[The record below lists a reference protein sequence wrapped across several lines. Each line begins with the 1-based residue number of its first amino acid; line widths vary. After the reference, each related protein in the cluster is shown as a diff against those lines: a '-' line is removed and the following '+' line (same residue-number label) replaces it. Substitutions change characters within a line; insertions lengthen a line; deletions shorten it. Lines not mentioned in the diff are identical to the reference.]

1 MGKAIKKNKNNSKK
15 WFAPIIII
23 LSVIGLGG
31 GYWLSSYYPGGNH
44 PEEITDLA
52 SIKGGETRPT
62 MSPALFVGRASAA
75 YAVAKEIP
83 EVLDHIHCYCECKKH
98 HNHKSLLT
106 CYVTKHGA
114 ECDICIDE
122 AIRAYELYKEGKDTL
137 TIRKTIDK
145 EFSQFSH

>member
-1 MGKAIKKNKNNSKK
+1 MVNKIKKNNSKK
-15 WFAPIIII
+15 WFAPVIIS

-31 GYWLSSYYPGGNH
+31 GYWVSSYFVGNYS
-44 PEEITDLA
+44 EDITDLA

-75 YAVAKEIP
+75 YAVAREIP
-83 EVLDHIHCYCECKKH
+83 EVLDHIHCYCECKKY

-106 CYVTKHGA
+106 CYVTEHGA

-122 AIRAYELYKEGKDTL
+122 AIRAYELYKEGKDIM
-137 TIRKTIDK
+137 TIKRIEDS
-145 EFSQFSH
+145 EFGKKR

>member
-1 MGKAIKKNKNNSKK
+1 MLKEVKKSNSKK
-15 WFAPIIII
+15 WFIIGLVL

-31 GYWLSSYYPGGNH
+31 GYLLSSYLGGNH
-44 PEEITDLA
+44 SEDITDLA
-52 SIKGGETRPT
+52 SIKGGESRPT
-62 MSPALFVGRASAA
+62 MSPALFVGRTSAA
-75 YAVAKEIP
+75 YAVAREIP

-106 CYVTKHGA
+106 CYVTEHGA

-122 AIRAYELYKEGKDTL
+122 ALRAYELYKEGKDIL

-145 EFSQFSH
+145 EFSS

>member
-1 MGKAIKKNKNNSKK
+1 MVNKIKKNNSKK
-15 WFAPIIII
+15 WFAPVIIF

-31 GYWLSSYYPGGNH
+31 GYWLSSYPGGNH
-44 PEEITDLA
+44 SEEITDLA

-75 YAVAKEIP
+75 YAVAREIP

>member
-1 MGKAIKKNKNNSKK
+1 MVKEIKKNNSKK
-15 WFAPIIII
+15 WFAPVIIS

-31 GYWLSSYYPGGNH
+31 GYWVSSYFGGNYS
-44 PEEITDLA
+44 EDITDLA

-75 YAVAKEIP
+75 YAVAREIP

-122 AIRAYELYKEGKDTL
+122 AIRAYELYKEGKDIL

>member
-1 MGKAIKKNKNNSKK
+1 MAKQVQKSDSKK
-15 WFAPIIII
+15 WFVLALIG

-31 GYWLSSYYPGGNH
+31 GYWLSSYLGSNH
-44 PEEITDLA
+44 SEDITDLA

-62 MSPALFVGRASAA
+62 MSPVRFTGKTALA
-75 YAVAKEIP
+75 YEIAKTIP
-83 EVLDHIHCYCECKKH
+83 EVLDHIHCYCECKKY

-106 CYVTKHGA
+106 CYVTEHGA

-122 AIRAYELYKEGKDTL
+122 AIRAYELYKEGKDIL

-145 EFSQFSH
+145 EFSR

>member
-1 MGKAIKKNKNNSKK
+1 MAKQVQKNDSKK
-15 WFAPIIII
+15 WFVLALIG

-31 GYWLSSYYPGGNH
+31 GYWLSSYLGSNNS
-44 PEEITDLA
+44 EDITDLA

-62 MSPALFVGRASAA
+62 MSPVRFTGKTALA
-75 YAVAKEIP
+75 YEIAKEIP
-83 EVLDHIHCYCECKKH
+83 EVLDHIHCYCECKKY

-106 CYVTKHGA
+106 CYVTEHGA

-122 AIRAYELYKEGKDTL
+122 AIRAYELYKEGKDIL

-145 EFSQFSH
+145 EFSR

>member
-1 MGKAIKKNKNNSKK
+1 MVNKIKKNNSKK
-15 WFAPIIII
+15 WFTPVIIS

-31 GYWLSSYYPGGNH
+31 GYWVSSYFGGNH
-44 PEEITDLA
+44 SEEITDLA

-62 MSPALFVGRASAA
+62 MSPALFVGKASAA

>member
-1 MGKAIKKNKNNSKK
+1 MVKEIKKNNSKK

-31 GYWLSSYYPGGNH
+31 GYWLSSYLGGNH
-44 PEEITDLA
+44 SEDITDMA

-75 YAVAKEIP
+75 YAVAREIP

-122 AIRAYELYKEGKDTL
+122 AIRAYELYKEGKDIL

>member
-1 MGKAIKKNKNNSKK
+1 MVNKIKKNNSKK
-15 WFAPIIII
+15 WFAPVIII

-31 GYWLSSYYPGGNH
+31 GYWLSSYPGGNH
-44 PEEITDLA
+44 LEDITDLA

-75 YAVAKEIP
+75 YAVAREIP

-122 AIRAYELYKEGKDTL
+122 AIRAYELYKEGKDIL